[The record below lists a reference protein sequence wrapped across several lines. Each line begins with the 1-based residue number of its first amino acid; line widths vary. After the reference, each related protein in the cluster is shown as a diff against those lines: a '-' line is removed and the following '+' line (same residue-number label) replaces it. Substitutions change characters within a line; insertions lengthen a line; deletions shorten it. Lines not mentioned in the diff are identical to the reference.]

1 MTIHIPEI
9 DHTQLFLHIY
19 AATLFAFMLGW
30 SYKRAWGFE
39 HGNDFSSQDRLYGAD
54 TRDMNT
60 AVWVSPLCLPIIFLL
75 DPVLLLISAPN
86 ARGLSLFFEETVNF
100 TLTTTILYALLLAL
114 MPLLRRHFSARA
126 CATAW
131 LLPSMLCGIMAVF
144 SPISY
149 YSEPSLFTLDVP
161 EVLTAALLLL
171 WAIGFIAIFGRF
183 LYRHLRLRRQ
193 LSRTATPECSE
204 DVLTIWKEEQEA
216 LHLKTPILLMRCA
229 DIRSPFSIGH
239 TKKTRMCVLPM
250 RAYTEHELR
259 LIFRHEL
266 HHLRRRD
273 TDSKLFFA
281 FIAAF
286 CWYNPLVW
294 IAFRQAAD
302 DLELSCDEVVLADA
316 DETERNCYANLILN
330 TAAEAKGFTTCLSAR
345 ASSLRYRLRGIM
357 QTRKTSAGTLML
369 MTLTFLFIM
378 CYGYIAVRII

>member
-1 MTIHIPEI
+1 MNHITAYDWFSI
-9 DHTQLFLHIY
+9 IF
-19 AATLFAFMLGW
+19 AALCWAAVIGFHF
-30 SYKRAWGFE
+30 RRNWGLE
-39 HGNDFSSQDRLYGAD
+39 HGVGMSDADRLFGGDGYD
-54 TRDMNT
+54 LNT
-60 AVWVSPLCLPIIFLL
+60 QIYLSSLIVPCLFFLL
-75 DPVLLLISAPN
+75 CILMVIRYSLAEGLRLFFLYAFCNILLISA
-86 ARGLSLFFEETVNF
+86 LYTVLLVSL
-100 TLTTTILYALLLAL
+100 
-114 MPLLRRHFSARA
+114 PLLRRHFSARA

-183 LYRHLRLRRQ
+183 LYRHLRLLRQ

-250 RAYTEHELR
+250 RAYTAHELR

-369 MTLTFLFIM
+369 MALMFVFFM
-378 CYGYIAVRII
+378 CYGYIGVKII